1 MECRKARA
9 RGRGNNPRGGEQEGK
24 LRVREPE
31 YNFRSMEFF
40 FFHSSLFSFFF
51 LIKIYVNKTHIYVFA
66 QKPPFLSCKA
76 FSERCLTLQQ
86 PPPPRPMSALFCSIA
101 RVISEYSMYNTRI

>member
-40 FFHSSLFSFFF
+40 FSILHFFLFSF
-51 LIKIYVNKTHIYVFA
+51 L
-66 QKPPFLSCKA
+66 
-76 FSERCLTLQQ
+76 
-86 PPPPRPMSALFCSIA
+86 
-101 RVISEYSMYNTRI
+101 